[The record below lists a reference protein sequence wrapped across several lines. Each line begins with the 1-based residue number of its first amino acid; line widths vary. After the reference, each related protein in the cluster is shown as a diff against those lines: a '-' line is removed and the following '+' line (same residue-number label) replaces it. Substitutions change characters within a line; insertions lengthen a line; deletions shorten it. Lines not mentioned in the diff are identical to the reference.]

1 MRKIKDLKVN
11 LSIEGFNME
20 DYNDDEFAMAKVCF
34 LSTNQN
40 SHRIEISEQVLRDC
54 AKTVLG
60 KWLVAEYD
68 DFNQDVTTHTNN
80 QQIFG
85 MFPTNQEIEFEEEND
100 VIKASATAIISKIYS
115 TKLYELF
122 EDEDTKKD
130 VSVEMIV
137 TGDELDDGS
146 TIAESFNIVGVTVLG
161 KVLGR
166 EIHGSCP
173 DANMSMIR
181 FSEEDANKFYVN
193 FEERRENMAEKTY
206 KINKEELKETAWGD
220 VDKTELRDTVM
231 SAENKSELAHFVY
244 MLVED
249 GWEDAPS
256 EHLKYPVSELVDDT
270 FYYNRYGLASALA
283 YAKKEG
289 EDEIVE
295 KIEKI
300 YDKFDLEDDEKKE
313 DMAMKEIEFAAV
325 NLSDMW
331 SLLYSA
337 IRSRDNWNYCIDG
350 IYEENGQKFAIL
362 KHYEDCELYR
372 IDFTLT
378 EEGVTL
384 AEECVKVGIEFVP
397 TGDTMKFAECE
408 NVEQYTTFA
417 KEDDDVKDTDD
428 DEPTEDEPKDNED
441 DTDDDTDDK
450 DAKLAELEARCEEL
464 SALLEEKENI
474 IMEKD
479 ACIAELEDYKK
490 EVENKEKLARID
502 TVMAE
507 VNEYLDND
515 TYKEFKEEGIACELS
530 ELDNWTNKVKAF
542 CFAKVSTDS
551 SVKSFRYTN
560 FSVTTNTEGSVWDR
574 L

>member
-1 MRKIKDLKVN
+1 
-11 LSIEGFNME
+11 ME

-40 SHRIEISEQVLRDC
+40 SHRIEISEQVLKNC

-68 DFNQDVTTHTNN
+68 NLYQDVTTHTNN

-85 MFPTNQEIEFEEEND
+85 MFPTNQEIEFEQDGD
-100 VIKASATAIISKIYS
+100 VLKASATAIISKIYS

-130 VSVEMIV
+130 VSVEMLV
-137 TGDELDDGS
+137 TGEEFDDGS
-146 TIAESFNIVGVTVLG
+146 TIADSFNIVGVTVLG

-173 DANMSMIR
+173 DASMNMIR

-206 KINKEELKETAWGD
+206 KINKDELKETAWGD
-220 VDKTELRDTVM
+220 VDKTELRNTIM
-231 SAENKSELAHFVY
+231 EAENKNELVNFVY

-256 EHLKYPVSELVDDT
+256 EHLKYPVAELVGDT
-270 FYYNRYGLASALA
+270 FYYNKYGLASALA
-283 YAKKEG
+283 YAKKED
-289 EDEIVE
+289 EDEVVE

-300 YDKFDLEDDEKKE
+300 YDKFDLDDDKKKE

-325 NLSDMW
+325 NLDDMW
-331 SLLYSA
+331 CLLFNA
-337 IRSRDNWNYCIDG
+337 IHERKGWDYCIDG
-350 IYEENGQKFAIL
+350 IYEEDGQKFAIL
-362 KHYEDCELYR
+362 KHYDNCELYR
-372 IDFTLT
+372 IDFTYT
-378 EEGVTL
+378 EEGLTL
-384 AEECVKVGIEFVP
+384 AEECVKVEVEFVP
-397 TGDTMKFAECE
+397 TEKTLKFADCE

-417 KEDDDVKDTDD
+417 KADDN
-428 DEPTEDEPKDNED
+428 EPNESNDEPKD
-441 DTDDDTDDK
+441 DK
-450 DAKLAELEARCEEL
+450 EEKLAELEARCSEL
-464 SALLEEKENI
+464 EKALEEKENI

-479 ACIAELEDYKK
+479 ACIAELEGYKK
-490 EVENKEKLARID
+490 DIEDKEKLSQVEA
-502 TVMAE
+502 VMAE

-515 TYKEFKEEGIACELS
+515 KYKEFKDEGTLCELS
-530 ELDNWTNKVKAF
+530 DLENWANKVKAY
-542 CFAKVSTDS
+542 CFAQMSADTNAKA
-551 SVKSFRYTN
+551 FRYTN
-560 FSVTTNTEGSVWDR
+560 FSAENKVEGSVWDR